1 MHQLIAWALKAR
13 APGFRSCELSPLS
26 ITLVLQDVGLKM
38 SASPGGH
45 GIRQDDIILRM
56 ASIEPD
62 TYFVQVTSPTLDEVN
77 QNSWSQKAWV
87 LVWPLPPGASL
98 TASLSLSLP
107 IWKMGPTWVSA
118 LGKMVTMI
126 CLQSLGP
133 AATPRFPPQHGAA
146 SQTFL
151 GPMGQSHP
159 MSDLSGLQGTF
170 KNTC

>member
-13 APGFRSCELSPLS
+13 APGFRSCELSPLRL
-26 ITLVLQDVGLKM
+26 TLVLQDVGLKM

-62 TYFVQVTSPTLDEVN
+62 IHFAQVTSPTLNEVN

-87 LVWPLPPGASL
+87 LVWPLPPGASP
-98 TASLSLSLP
+98 TASLSFSLP

-118 LGKMVTMI
+118 LGKVVTMI

-133 AATPRFPPQHGAA
+133 AATPRVPTTAWCNLPDISGTHGPKSPYVRFVWLAGY
-146 SQTFL
+146 F
-151 GPMGQSHP
+151 
-159 MSDLSGLQGTF
+159 
-170 KNTC
+170 